1 MGSFLTIFNMLI
13 DLATWIIIIQ
23 AILSW
28 LVAFEVLNLRQPLV
42 SQIWTVLNRLT
53 EPVYRPL
60 RRMIPDLGGIDITP
74 IFLLL
79 ILFFLQ
85 VIVCNNLGPHPSC
98 PLW

>member
-1 MGSFLTIFNMLI
+1 MGSFLTIFNLLI
-13 DLATWIIIIQ
+13 NLATWIIIIQ

-42 SQIWTVLNRLT
+42 YQIWSALNRLT
-53 EPVYRPL
+53 EPIYRPL

-74 IFLLL
+74 IFAFL
-79 ILFFLQ
+79 ILIFLQ

>member
-1 MGSFLTIFNMLI
+1 MGSFLTIFNLVI
-13 DLATWIIIIQ
+13 DLAILIIIIQ

-42 SQIWTVLNRLT
+42 YQIWNGLNRLT
-53 EPVYRPL
+53 DPIYRPL

-74 IFLLL
+74 IFAFL
-79 ILFFLQ
+79 ILTFLQ
-85 VIVCNNLGPHPSC
+85 IIVCNNLGPHSSC